1 MDSIPPREE
10 TDYTTLYKTFLTREM
25 PLPVIC
31 YDSRTGEAPRCR
43 LPFPPERSGF
53 SWSSR
58 LERAREDIPKAVFR
72 PTRPKIYS
80 RNRSNPNYETNEAA
94 GAQSVTVLA
103 LEVPTKRGRGR
114 PKKESTVLV
123 DAAAVN
129 RNSFYVKRSY
139 KTTGPES
146 GDSIGIHTIEN
157 YTLHGH
163 GGADVDAHEIGII
176 RPERHYLR
184 NNPHISHCEYDL
196 DNQGT
201 LTGSKWI
208 FIVIILLCRCAMV
221 EDCKGTISRNAIIK

>member
-1 MDSIPPREE
+1 MDAGSIPPREE
-10 TDYTTLYKTFLTREM
+10 TDYTTLYKSFLSRET

-31 YDSRTGEAPRCR
+31 YDSRNGEIPRCR

-58 LERAREDIPKAVFR
+58 LERAREEIPKAVFR
-72 PTRPKIYS
+72 PTRPKIYK
-80 RNRSNPNYETNEAA
+80 RNSNHELNDPLH
-94 GAQSVTVLA
+94 SVTVLA
-103 LEVPTKRGRGR
+103 LEVPTRRGRGR

-139 KTTGPES
+139 KNVTEEVDTV
-146 GDSIGIHTIEN
+146 GIHTIEN

-196 DNQGT
+196 DDQGK
-201 LTGSKWI
+201 GHSGG
-208 FIVIILLCRCAMV
+208 CRLIN
-221 EDCKGTISRNAIIK
+221 TI